1 MRGKRLALSL
11 ILSVAA
17 ASSALAGDI
26 FKPSVQDQ
34 IKLGQRAAEGLREE
48 MTILEDDDPR
58 VMELRRLG
66 RTLVMNIPEKD
77 REAKPF
83 QYTFD
88 VVDSEEINAFALPG
102 GPVFFFTG
110 LLEKIETED
119 QLISIL
125 AHEITHVQKE
135 HWASAYADQQKRQI
149 GLLILLVLLDANDTL
164 FNVAAVSDELLFTL
178 PFSRRHESEADRIGY
193 DMVVEANFNPQGM
206 VDVFKML
213 KEVAGG
219 GGGDFDEYFST
230 HPNHD
235 RRIRD
240 IEKRIEESETEFPEQ
255 VKREI
260 GLARQ
265 AVASSVFLTVRMLAS
280 AASRPATDLNA
291 AA

>member
-1 MRGKRLALSL
+1 MRGKQLALCVF
-11 ILSVAA
+11 LSVATG
-17 ASSALAGDI
+17 SSALAGDL

-34 IKLGQRAAEGLREE
+34 IKLGQRAAEGLRDE

-58 VMELRRLG
+58 VLELRRLG
-66 RTLVMNIPEKD
+66 RTLVMNIPEEE

-125 AHEITHVQKE
+125 AHEMTHVQKE

-149 GLLILLVLLDANDTL
+149 GLLLLLVLLDANDTL

-193 DMVVEANFNPQGM
+193 DMVVEASFNPQGM

-219 GGGDFDEYFST
+219 GGGKFDEYFST
-230 HPNHD
+230 HPTHD

-240 IEKRIEESETEFPEQ
+240 IEERIEKSETEFPEQ
-255 VKREI
+255 IKREI
-260 GLARQ
+260 GLLRQ